1 MNDFNRGVIGGN
13 ADTEVGLK
21 SFMLGTYRWMM
32 LAMLVTAGTAWVAG
46 QMLLA
51 SPAFAAFLGNPL
63 VLLGFVIAIPFLFGG
78 VARKL
83 PSMSMGGVL
92 TFLFGFAALMGVFV
106 SYISVSY
113 RVDVL
118 LKIFFMT
125 VALFGALSMFGYTT
139 KTNLTPYLKFAAIGF
154 LVFVGYM
161 VLSAFIPAIAPTGLA
176 YTVMMAVGLVLIS
189 VITAGQTQGLKA
201 MYYGLEGDTEMLNKW
216 SAMGAAS
223 LLLSFI
229 NMFQFLLALFGRD

>member
-1 MNDFNRGVIGGN
+1 MNDYNNGVIGGN
-13 ADTEVGLK
+13 ADTDVGLK
-21 SFMLGTYRWMM
+21 NFMLGTYRWMM
-32 LAMLVTAGTAWVAG
+32 LAMLVTAGTAYVAG
-46 QMLLA
+46 QAILA
-51 SPAFAAFLGNPL
+51 NPGLAGFLRNPL

-106 SYISVSY
+106 SYISISY
-113 RVDVL
+113 DAAVL
-118 LKIFFMT
+118 MKIFFMT

-139 KTNLTPYLKFAAIGF
+139 KTNLMPYLKFAAIGF
-154 LVFVGYM
+154 MVFVGYM
-161 VLSAFIPAIAPTGLA
+161 VLSMFIPAIAPTGMMQ
-176 YTVMMAVGLVLIS
+176 TVMSGVGLVLIS

-201 MYYGLEGDTEMLNKW
+201 MYYGLGNDIDMINKW

-229 NMFQFLLALFGRD
+229 NMFQFLLAIFGRD